1 MFLKFQASDLE
12 FHYQSWET
20 CNARHRQKLAETAQ
34 CTQQKMLDLC
44 VLGCLIKSIFSFYEF
59 YGDKTKPGK
68 IKDEIF
74 NNGLKKNGKKN
85 SPSML
90 ISMITLKRSYEG
102 FWRLNNPKF
111 SKLPR
116 LKLIR

>member
-1 MFLKFQASDLE
+1 M
-12 FHYQSWET
+12 
-20 CNARHRQKLAETAQ
+20 
-34 CTQQKMLDLC
+34 QKMLDLC

-59 YGDKTKPGK
+59 YGDKNKPGK
-68 IKDEIF
+68 KKDEIF

-102 FWRLNNPKF
+102 FWCFNNPNF
-111 SKLPR
+111 SKLPC
-116 LKLIR
+116 LKLIHTIDLTN

>member
-1 MFLKFQASDLE
+1 
-12 FHYQSWET
+12 
-20 CNARHRQKLAETAQ
+20 
-34 CTQQKMLDLC
+34 MLDLC
-44 VLGCLIKSIFSFYEF
+44 VLGCIIKSIFSFYEL

-102 FWRLNNPKF
+102 FWCLNNPKF
-111 SKLPR
+111 PKLPC
-116 LKLIR
+116 LKLIL